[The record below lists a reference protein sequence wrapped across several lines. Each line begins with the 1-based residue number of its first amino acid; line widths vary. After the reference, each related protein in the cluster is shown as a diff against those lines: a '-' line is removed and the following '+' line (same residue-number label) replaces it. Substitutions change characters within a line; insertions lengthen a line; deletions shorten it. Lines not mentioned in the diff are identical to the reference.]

1 MFKKEGSVS
10 LMDIRIASDITFDS
24 IVDGPGLRAV
34 VWSQGCKHNCIGC
47 HNPQTHS
54 LNGGIVVDTK
64 DIIDKI
70 KSKKL
75 QSGVTLSGGEPFL
88 QADAMAEIAIA
99 VKEIG
104 LNVWSFTGF
113 VFEDLIDKKNVN
125 YFSNIRLLN
134 NIDIL
139 VDGKFDENKKDISLK
154 FRGSSNQRIIDVQ
167 KSLKLGRVIIREE
180 YTENY
185 IDTFLPMAK

>member
-1 MFKKEGSVS
+1 
-10 LMDIRIASDITFDS
+10 MDIRIASDVTFDS

-34 VWSQGCKHNCIGC
+34 VWTQGCKHNCIGC

-54 LNGGIVVDTK
+54 LMGGKVVDTSE
-64 DIIDKI
+64 IIDKI

-88 QADAMAEIAIA
+88 QPEAVGEIAAA
-99 VKEIG
+99 VKG
-104 LNVWSFTGF
+104 MGMNVWSFSGF
-113 VFEDLIDKKNVN
+113 TFEQLTDKKNKN

-134 NIDIL
+134 NIDVL
-139 VDGKFDENKKDISLK
+139 VDGKFEINKKDISLK

-167 KSLKLGRVIIREE
+167 KSLKYGSVVIREE

-185 IDTFLPMAK
+185 VDTFLPMAK

>member
-1 MFKKEGSVS
+1 MN
-10 LMDIRIASDITFDS
+10 IRIASDITFDS

-54 LNGGIVVDTK
+54 LNGGKVVDTE
-64 DIIDKI
+64 DIINKI

-88 QADAMAEIAIA
+88 QADAMVEIAVA
-99 VKEIG
+99 VKDMG

-113 VFEDLIDKKNVN
+113 VFEDLINKKNKN
-125 YFSNIRLLN
+125 YFSNLRLLR
-134 NIDIL
+134 NIDVL
-139 VDGKFDENKKDISLK
+139 VDGKFEKDKKDISLK

-167 KSLKLGRVIIREE
+167 ESLKSGKVVIRER

-185 IDTFLPMAK
+185 VDTFLPMAK

>member
-1 MFKKEGSVS
+1 
-10 LMDIRIASDITFDS
+10 MDIRIASDVTFDS

-34 VWSQGCKHNCIGC
+34 VWTQGCKHNCIGC

-54 LNGGIVVDTK
+54 LMGGKIVDTEE
-64 DIIDKI
+64 IIDKI

-88 QADAMAEIAIA
+88 QPEAVGEIAVA
-99 VKEIG
+99 VKEMG
-104 LNVWSFTGF
+104 MNVWSFTGF
-113 VFEDLIDKKNVN
+113 TFEQLIDKKNKN
-125 YFSNIRLLN
+125 YFSNLRLLN
-134 NIDIL
+134 NIDVL
-139 VDGKFDENKKDISLK
+139 VDGKFEIDKKDISLK

-167 KSLKLGRVIIREE
+167 KSLKAGRVVIREK

-185 IDTFLPMAK
+185 IDNFLPMAK

>member
-1 MFKKEGSVS
+1 
-10 LMDIRIASDITFDS
+10 MDIRIASDITFDS

-54 LNGGIVVDTK
+54 LKGGKIVDTRE
-64 DIIDKI
+64 IIDKI

-99 VKEIG
+99 SKEMG

-113 VFEDLIDKKNVN
+113 VFEDLIDKKNIN
-125 YFSNIRLLN
+125 YFSNMKLLK
-134 NIDIL
+134 NIDVL
-139 VDGKFDENKKDISLK
+139 VDGKFEENKKDISLK
-154 FRGSSNQRIIDVQ
+154 FRGSANQRIIDVQ
-167 KSLKLGRVIIREE
+167 KSLKLGKIIIREE

>member
-1 MFKKEGSVS
+1 MN
-10 LMDIRIASDITFDS
+10 IRIASDITFDS

-54 LNGGIVVDTK
+54 LNGGKVVDTE
-64 DIIDKI
+64 DIINKI

-88 QADAMAEIAIA
+88 QADAMAEIAVA
-99 VKEIG
+99 VKDMG

-113 VFEDLIDKKNVN
+113 VFEDLINKKNKN
-125 YFSNIRLLN
+125 YFSNLRLLR
-134 NIDIL
+134 NIDVL
-139 VDGKFDENKKDISLK
+139 VDGKFEKDKKDISLK

-167 KSLKLGRVIIREE
+167 KSLKSGKVVIRER

-185 IDTFLPMAK
+185 VDTFLPMAK